1 MDRRRFLKL
10 AGAGVVA
17 GLATSG
23 CEAGGPSGARSLDRP
38 DLLTAL
44 APERVR
50 AIGAR
55 YRRMVAGERDAGSLR
70 SALLGPHTLRSRLPW
85 LSPTVGQRIHDDFE
99 RGDTVVV
106 DGWIL
111 SVTEARQCAL
121 FSLLPA

>member
-1 MDRRRFLKL
+1 MDRRRFLQL

-23 CEAGGPSGARSLDRP
+23 CGAGGPSGARSLDRP
-38 DLLTAL
+38 DLLVAL
-44 APERVR
+44 GPEHVR
-50 AIGAR
+50 AIGTR
-55 YRRMVAGERDAGSLR
+55 YRQIAEGEHDAGSLR

-85 LSPTVGQRIHDDFE
+85 LSPPVGERIRRDFE